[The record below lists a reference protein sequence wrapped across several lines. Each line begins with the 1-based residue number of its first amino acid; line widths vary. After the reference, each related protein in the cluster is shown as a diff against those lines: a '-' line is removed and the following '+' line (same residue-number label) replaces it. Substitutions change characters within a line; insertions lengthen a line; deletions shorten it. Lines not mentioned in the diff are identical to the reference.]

1 MGEVREEPAR
11 LGDGC
16 RRLAAAFQ
24 PHADEILG
32 HGAERVAGVQAGL
45 DLLLAA
51 LDGWIAAI
59 ANQIASLVTQGTSLF
74 QPHVRPLA
82 ERQALLDAVKAIFEI
97 PDLRAGGADLEIEA
111 FFVGLAVGGV

>member
-1 MGEVREEPAR
+1 MTSRNPI
-11 LGDGC
+11 
-16 RRLAAAFQ
+16 AAALQ

-59 ANQIASLVTQGTSLF
+59 ANQITRLVPQGAGLF
-74 QPHVRPLA
+74 QADVRPLA
-82 ERQALLDAVKAIFEI
+82 ERQALLDAVKAIFEV
-97 PDLRAGGADLEIEA
+97 PDLGTRGSDLEIEA